1 MQKFWRILKKVT
13 IILSVLSCAALF
25 VIVLTSAMQKQKL
38 LLCKNLTVKIDYES
52 GLAFLSEK
60 EIKDRINF
68 LSGEEIVGKII
79 SQIDFRTLEREV
91 KKNPFV
97 ANAQIYVN
105 QQQNIIVQVVQKRPI
120 LRILNNDGVGY
131 YLSENN
137 ERIPLCDKFTPHVAV
152 AVGKVQSHTDAKRD
166 SAVQNALFNLV
177 KYIRN
182 DEFLNAMVDQIEVKD
197 NGDMDLIPKVSGHI
211 VHFGNG
217 AEDMEGKFKR
227 MKIFYKEGL
236 RKVGW
241 AKYKSID
248 LRFVNQVVCEK
259 RDTVGSDQ
267 LAVGN

>member
-1 MQKFWRILKKVT
+1 MQKFWRILKKVM
-13 IILSVLSCAALF
+13 IILSVLSCTALF
-25 VIVLTSAMQKQKL
+25 VIVLTSAVQKQKQL
-38 LLCKNLTVKIDYES
+38 TCKNLTVKIDYES

-68 LSGEEIVGKII
+68 LSGEEIIGKTIAH
-79 SQIDFRTLEREV
+79 IDFKTLEHEV
-91 KKNPFV
+91 NKNPFV

-105 QQQNIIVQVVQKRPI
+105 QQQNVIVEVVQKRPI

-131 YLSENN
+131 YLSEKN
-137 ERIPLCDKFTPHVAV
+137 ERIPLCDKFTAHVAV

-177 KYIRN
+177 TYIRK
-182 DEFLNAMVDQIEVKD
+182 DDFLNALVDQIDVKD
-197 NGDMDLIPKVSGHI
+197 NGDMDLIPKVTGHI

-217 AEDMEGKFKR
+217 AEDMEGKFNR
-227 MKIFYKEGL
+227 MKIFYQQGL

-259 RDTVGSDQ
+259 RDTVGSGQ